1 MITEIGNLVV
11 ETLEPSVI
19 GDFDEIDTGESD
31 GSGEITVRANS
42 VVRINPTQFQFA
54 QVTIETEGDYS
65 TWSEED
71 LKEEACKMLAI
82 DYLEEED

>member
-19 GDFDEIDTGESD
+19 GDFDEIDTGSSD
-31 GSGEITVRANS
+31 GSGEITVRANA
-42 VVRINPTQFQFA
+42 VVRLNPMQFQFT
-54 QVTIETEGDYS
+54 QVSIETNGDYS

-71 LKEEACKMLAI
+71 LKDEACKMLAN
-82 DYLEEED
+82 DYLEEAD